1 MNQITAATLLFEG
14 STSEVAAQ
22 KHSVFS
28 IAKKFGGYYGEVVLF
43 AYNSFANLVQAVVSL
58 VDAVTTSHS

>member
-14 STSEVAAQ
+14 SKAEVAAQ

-28 IAKKFGGYYGEVVLF
+28 IAKKFGGYYGKAVLLTR
-43 AYNSFANLVQAVVSL
+43 NSFVNLVQAVVSL
-58 VDAVTTSHS
+58 VDAVTTSPS